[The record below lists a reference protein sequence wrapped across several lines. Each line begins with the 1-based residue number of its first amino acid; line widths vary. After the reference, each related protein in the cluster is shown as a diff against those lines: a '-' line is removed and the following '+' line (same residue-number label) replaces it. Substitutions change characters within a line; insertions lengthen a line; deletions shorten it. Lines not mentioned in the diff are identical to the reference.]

1 MYDIRFPNLGIV
13 LKNIKDGFTIFGFEI
28 KFYGVIIALGFV
40 LAFLVIS
47 KEAKRT
53 GQSEDTYLD
62 FMLWLIIPAIL
73 GARLYYIIFSWDSY
87 FQKGKG
93 FGKTLFDLIDIRSG
107 GLAIYGGVIAGV
119 IVAIVFAKKRK
130 MKFSVLADTVTMGL
144 LIGRWNAVDHGTSD
158 FPVRIGVES
167 DFADCHHHLS
177 ETQKVRWRNLPHV
190 SVGLWNGT
198 CMDRGTA
205 FGFFDDSVY

>member
-40 LAFLVIS
+40 LAFLAIS

-73 GARLYYIIFSWDSY
+73 GARLYYIIFSWEAY
-87 FQKGKG
+87 FEKGKS
-93 FGKTLFDLIDIRSG
+93 FGRTVLRLNELRSG
-107 GLAIYGGVIAGV
+107 GRAI
-119 IVAIVFAKKRK
+119 
-130 MKFSVLADTVTMGL
+130 
-144 LIGRWNAVDHGTSD
+144 
-158 FPVRIGVES
+158 
-167 DFADCHHHLS
+167 
-177 ETQKVRWRNLPHV
+177 
-190 SVGLWNGT
+190 
-198 CMDRGTA
+198 
-205 FGFFDDSVY
+205 

>member
-73 GARLYYIIFSWDSY
+73 GARLYYIIFSW
-87 FQKGKG
+87 
-93 FGKTLFDLIDIRSG
+93 IRISRRARASG
-107 GLAIYGGVIAGV
+107 RRCSI
-119 IVAIVFAKKRK
+119 
-130 MKFSVLADTVTMGL
+130 
-144 LIGRWNAVDHGTSD
+144 
-158 FPVRIGVES
+158 
-167 DFADCHHHLS
+167 
-177 ETQKVRWRNLPHV
+177 
-190 SVGLWNGT
+190 
-198 CMDRGTA
+198 
-205 FGFFDDSVY
+205 

>member
-1 MYDIRFPNLGIV
+1 M
-13 LKNIKDGFTIFGFEI
+13 
-28 KFYGVIIALGFV
+28 IIALGFV

-107 GLAIYGGVIAGV
+107 GLAIYGGRDSAGGDCCNRLCEE
-119 IVAIVFAKKRK
+119 AE
-130 MKFSVLADTVTMGL
+130 D
-144 LIGRWNAVDHGTSD
+144 
-158 FPVRIGVES
+158 ES
-167 DFADCHHHLS
+167 SLY
-177 ETQKVRWRNLPHV
+177 LP
-190 SVGLWNGT
+190 T
-198 CMDRGTA
+198 R
-205 FGFFDDSVY
+205 